1 MPADAAGPRAAPR
14 RRRLLAALA
23 AGLCWLAA
31 LPAAAAA
38 EAPTAAPQEAG
49 PTRNGREI
57 YRSFRD
63 GLADQSCEPGVSTR
77 WRQHFA
83 NAPRRLA
90 AKDDDLLPLFGY
102 VVDALRENHLPTEYA
117 LIPFVESGYRPGAR
131 SAAGPAGLW
140 QMIAI
145 TARNHRVPMRE
156 GYDGRLSPVESTQA
170 AVRYLK
176 TLHGMFGGD
185 WRLAV
190 MAYNAG
196 EYRVFNAIKRAGVNI
211 ADARHDQLT
220 GLSDITTAYVR
231 KLHALSCLMEQAD
244 DREEWLSALDRP
256 VPRLAAVTVPDGVDS
271 IGEWAAR
278 TDQDVAWLQ
287 RLNPAFGDGR
297 IGRPGGRRAPLL
309 AVAAN
314 AVGAPA
320 AAAPE
325 LATASGELPP
335 SEGRA
340 TAAAPSKPDERA
352 DKESRPLAALKPGET
367 AKADAKAMAAVK
379 PAEPA
384 KNGPAA
390 PKPGDAAKSEARLA
404 AHAARD
410 GEPTTLGSAEDAR
423 VEPLARPAKPQ
434 RAQAAAPR
442 KHTVGRGENPWTI
455 AKRYGVR
462 AADLLKLNGLAAGA
476 VLKPGQALLIDPPAG
491 KRK

>member
-1 MPADAAGPRAAPR
+1 MSAPGHRRARPRLRTCAR
-14 RRRLLAALA
+14 QRLLAVAA

-31 LPAAAAA
+31 LPATAA
-38 EAPTAAPQEAG
+38 EAPAAAEPAAS
-49 PTRNGREI
+49 TRNGREI
-57 YRSFRD
+57 YRLFRE
-63 GLADQSCEPGVSTR
+63 GLADQSCEPGVSAR

-83 NAPRRLA
+83 GAPKRLA
-90 AKDDDLLPLFGY
+90 SRDDDLLPLFGY

-140 QMIAI
+140 QMIAA

-185 WRLAV
+185 WRLTV

-211 ADARHDQLT
+211 ADARHDQLQ

-256 VPRLAAVTVPDGVDS
+256 VPRLSAVTVPDGIDS
-271 IGEWAAR
+271 LGEWAAR
-278 TDQDVAWLQ
+278 TDQDIAWLQ
-287 RLNPAFGDGR
+287 RLNPVFGDGR

-309 AVAAN
+309 AVAAT

-320 AAAPE
+320 TAAVE
-325 LATASGELPP
+325 VATAAGELPA
-335 SEGRA
+335 SEANAR
-340 TAAAPSKPDERA
+340 TAANAKPDDA
-352 DKESRPLAALKPGET
+352 
-367 AKADAKAMAAVK
+367 AKA
-379 PAEPA
+379 
-384 KNGPAA
+384 GP
-390 PKPGDAAKSEARLA
+390 KSGDAAKVDARNLA
-404 AHAARD
+404 NAKPGNAAKSAD
-410 GEPTTLGSAEDAR
+410 ADASTATAMTLGSADAER
-423 VEPLARPAKPQ
+423 SADTPSRPAKPQ
-434 RAQAAAPR
+434 RAQASAPR
-442 KHTVGRGENPWTI
+442 KHTVGRGENPWSI
-455 AKRYGVR
+455 AKRYGMR
-462 AADLLKLNGLAAGA
+462 AADLLKLNGLTANA